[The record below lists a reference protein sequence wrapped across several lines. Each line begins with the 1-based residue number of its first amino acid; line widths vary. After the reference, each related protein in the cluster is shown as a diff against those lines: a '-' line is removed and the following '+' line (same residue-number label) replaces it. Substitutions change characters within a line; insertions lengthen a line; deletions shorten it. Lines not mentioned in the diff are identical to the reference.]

1 MTKYKIKLAPPDI
14 DESVMD
20 ILSKRFATAASNP
33 NASLHKLEHQFT
45 ELMGSKYALLLNSGT
60 SAIHL
65 ALLAVGV
72 ELGDEVICPSF
83 TFAATINAISYINA
97 TPIIID
103 SEEKTWNMSPDLLQK
118 AIVDRIE
125 KGKKPKAVLVAHT
138 YGMPCQ
144 LEEILEICREY
155 DIPLVEDA
163 AGSLGAKYKGKMLG
177 TFGDVGIISFNYNKI
192 ITTMGG
198 GLLLTDNEAI
208 RKKSYYL
215 STQAKSAKP
224 FYHHEEVGYNY
235 QMHGLSAELGL
246 LQLDLLEER
255 VEKKRSIHNLY
266 FEALNDFSDI
276 TFLKEQE
283 NFFSSYWLS
292 TVVLKDEGD
301 VVRLKKHLSDSGVE
315 ARFLWNPMHRQP
327 VFSEY
332 PSYLNGVSDNLFK
345 HGLALPS
352 GTGLT
357 KEQQQFVIKMIMDF
371 LG

>member
-1 MTKYKIKLAPPDI
+1 MTEYKIKLAPPDI
-14 DESVMD
+14 DESVID

-33 NASLHKLEHQFT
+33 NASLQKLEDGFT
-45 ELMGSKYALLLNSGT
+45 KLMGSKHALLLISGT

-72 ELGDEVICPSF
+72 EQGDEVICPSF

-103 SEEKTWNMSPDLLQK
+103 SEKKTWNMSPDLLQK

-125 KGKKPKAVLVAHT
+125 KGKKPKAMLVAHT

-144 LEEILEICREY
+144 LEDIMAICKRY
-155 DIPLVEDA
+155 KIPLIEDA
-163 AGSLGAKYKGKMLG
+163 AGSLGATYKGKMLG

-198 GLLLTDNEAI
+198 GLLLTDNEDI
-208 RKKSYYL
+208 RNKSYYL
-215 STQAKSAKP
+215 STQAKSDKP

-235 QMHGLSAELGL
+235 QMNGLSAELGL
-246 LQLDLLEER
+246 LQLDLLGER
-255 VEKKRSIHNLY
+255 VKKKRSIHNLY
-266 FEALNDFSDI
+266 FDSFNNLSGVRL
-276 TFLKEQE
+276 LKEPE
-283 NFFSSYWLS
+283 NCFSSYWLS
-292 TVVLKDEGD
+292 TIVLDNPKNT
-301 VVRLKKHLSDSGVE
+301 VALKNHLAASGVE

-332 PSYLNGVSDNLFK
+332 PSYLNGVSDDLFK

-357 KEQQQFVIKMIMDF
+357 KEEQQFVIKIIMDF